1 MAARTLFDKIWDS
14 HVIASTEEG
23 DVLHVDRHYLH
34 DLGGAPA
41 LKALAARGL
50 TVRAP
55 DLTVAIPDHTVATG
69 PGRVSPIPHIVLRL
83 VDDLQARCQAAGIR
97 YIAADDDA
105 HGIVHVIAPEQGLTL
120 PDMIVV
126 CCDSHTCT
134 HGALGAIGFGIG
146 SSEVEHVLATQ
157 AIVQRKP
164 RQLRVRLH
172 GRRRPGVTAK
182 DVALHLVSV
191 IGAAGGSG
199 HAVEYAGEAVAAMD
213 IEERMTLCNLSIEF
227 GAKIGLIAPDDT
239 TFAWLAGRRHAPR
252 GERLQQALAAWR
264 TLRSDA
270 DAVFDR
276 ELDLD
281 LGALAPQITWG
292 TSPQDAMDVA
302 GVAPDPRGYADP
314 ARQRAAAAGQAYL
327 GVTPGAPLAGLAV
340 DRVFIGS
347 CANGRLDDLRA
358 AAAQV
363 RGRRVA
369 DHVTAW
375 VVPGSQAVKRQA
387 EAEGLARV
395 FTDAG
400 FDWREPGCSMCLAA
414 NGELAEPGQRVVA
427 TSNRNF
433 VGRQGRDVR
442 THLASPATA
451 AACAIAG
458 VIAAPLP

>member
-1 MAARTLFDKIWDS
+1 QQ
-14 HVIASTEEG
+14 VQG
-23 DVLHVDRHYLH
+23 QQ
-34 DLGGAPA
+34 
-41 LKALAARGL
+41 RG
-50 TVRAP
+50 
-55 DLTVAIPDHTVATG
+55 
-69 PGRVSPIPHIVLRL
+69 
-83 VDDLQARCQAAGIR
+83 
-97 YIAADDDA
+97 
-105 HGIVHVIAPEQGLTL
+105 
-120 PDMIVV
+120 
-126 CCDSHTCT
+126 
-134 HGALGAIGFGIG
+134 F
-146 SSEVEHVLATQ
+146 
-157 AIVQRKP
+157 
-164 RQLRVRLH
+164 
-172 GRRRPGVTAK
+172 
-182 DVALHLVSV
+182 
-191 IGAAGGSG
+191 
-199 HAVEYAGEAVAAMD
+199 
-213 IEERMTLCNLSIEF
+213 
-227 GAKIGLIAPDDT
+227 
-239 TFAWLAGRRHAPR
+239 
-252 GERLQQALAAWR
+252 
-264 TLRSDA
+264 
-270 DAVFDR
+270 
-276 ELDLD
+276 
-281 LGALAPQITWG
+281 LGALAPQNTWG
-292 TSPQDAMDVA
+292 TSPHDAMHVA

>member
-1 MAARTLFDKIWDS
+1 
-14 HVIASTEEG
+14 
-23 DVLHVDRHYLH
+23 
-34 DLGGAPA
+34 
-41 LKALAARGL
+41 
-50 TVRAP
+50 
-55 DLTVAIPDHTVATG
+55 
-69 PGRVSPIPHIVLRL
+69 
-83 VDDLQARCQAAGIR
+83 
-97 YIAADDDA
+97 
-105 HGIVHVIAPEQGLTL
+105 
-120 PDMIVV
+120 
-126 CCDSHTCT
+126 
-134 HGALGAIGFGIG
+134 
-146 SSEVEHVLATQ
+146 
-157 AIVQRKP
+157 
-164 RQLRVRLH
+164 
-172 GRRRPGVTAK
+172 
-182 DVALHLVSV
+182 
-191 IGAAGGSG
+191 
-199 HAVEYAGEAVAAMD
+199 
-213 IEERMTLCNLSIEF
+213 
-227 GAKIGLIAPDDT
+227 
-239 TFAWLAGRRHAPR
+239 
-252 GERLQQALAAWR
+252 AAWR
-264 TLRSDA
+264 ALRSDA

>member
-1 MAARTLFDKIWDS
+1 RAPKTPGATRPPPPW
-14 HVIASTEEG
+14 AG
-23 DVLHVDRHYLH
+23 P
-34 DLGGAPA
+34 GAPPPP
-41 LKALAARGL
+41 R
-50 TVRAP
+50 
-55 DLTVAIPDHTVATG
+55 
-69 PGRVSPIPHIVLRL
+69 
-83 VDDLQARCQAAGIR
+83 
-97 YIAADDDA
+97 
-105 HGIVHVIAPEQGLTL
+105 
-120 PDMIVV
+120 
-126 CCDSHTCT
+126 
-134 HGALGAIGFGIG
+134 
-146 SSEVEHVLATQ
+146 VLAS
-157 AIVQRKP
+157 R
-164 RQLRVRLH
+164 
-172 GRRRPGVTAK
+172 
-182 DVALHLVSV
+182 
-191 IGAAGGSG
+191 GG
-199 HAVEYAGEAVAAMD
+199 H
-213 IEERMTLCNLSIEF
+213 
-227 GAKIGLIAPDDT
+227 
-239 TFAWLAGRRHAPR
+239 
-252 GERLQQALAAWR
+252 
-264 TLRSDA
+264 
-270 DAVFDR
+270 
-276 ELDLD
+276 
-281 LGALAPQITWG
+281 
-292 TSPQDAMDVA
+292 
-302 GVAPDPRGYADP
+302 
-314 ARQRAAAAGQAYL
+314 RAAAAGQAYL